1 MRLVVYVDG
10 ELADLVAML
19 TGVVGAEEQ
28 FAAGLETYSEV
39 GLSPTTITAID
50 RGQWLTRGSCGGHV
64 RPPLLHGHEVSDP
77 SDRVH
82 SSYLTEASPQT
93 FPRVLLP

>member
-28 FAAGLETYSEV
+28 FAAGLETHSEV
-39 GLSPTTITAID
+39 GLSPTPITAID

-64 RPPLLHGHEVSDP
+64 RPPLLHGHKVSDP
-77 SDRVH
+77 CDRVH
-82 SSYLTEASPQT
+82 SSLLTESGPQT
-93 FPRVLLP
+93 FPRVLLQ